1 MQRIKYGDTYA
12 MRVKVKRVIK
22 GEEVDFDL
30 SKCKGMSAELIGAVK
45 RYPLTIAASGN
56 IITADIDT
64 SIFPE
69 PDTDEGTAF
78 ALSVKGYEK
87 GQLWRI
93 LQNRFLVVMPA
104 DWSPSSGSGD
114 CDCEEALAEIRTKN
128 TEQDGDI
135 TACEKKNEEQ
145 DKRLDEIEE
154 VDKRQDKRLNTLRV
168 LPFDGQTPAA
178 DGASGLY
185 FDEAQGKFVAV
196 NATDAF
202 AAKGCKETDY
212 NDAKT
217 AKAIETQL
225 YLCGAKLYK
234 IEGGVMSEY
243 APAAAASTPVFKVI
257 KDTGEYLT
265 ALPTATTDKSSK
277 DADAFVSYAT
287 EENVL
292 SDGTLFLCVYNAT
305 TKAYDKY
312 ITWADAD
319 EYGALDSYGARVPR
333 SDAFFVNMDSGVIMR
348 WHTGLLQMVALS
360 GGTEALEKI
369 AQFQHLTDNLG
380 VYPFDGTLP
389 AADDARGVFF
399 DAENG
404 CFTAVGSYADDYDN
418 YFHKG
423 FASTDYNGSDGKAI
437 EGRLFRC
444 GSVLYQVKDGKL
456 QEYCAE
462 EKEEIETLR
471 KRSDTLRILPFDG
484 EMTDTDTDVSGLM
497 FNMTS
502 KNFVT
507 MGADDAFTA
516 KGYKETDYNETDED
530 GNVSPIAANLYVCG
544 STLYKV
550 EDGTLVEYGG
560 GADET
565 LRKRVEGIKILP
577 VDGVIESGEATAES
591 GVLFDWDNKKFVSK
605 GDTDA
610 FAAHGYSESDYNSTD
625 SEGNVTPIAANL
637 YAMTNAD
644 FAAQFGT
651 LWAITSE
658 TLTWQK
664 TEWEAGSLL
673 PLHVEKETRV
683 TACETKDTE
692 QDDRLTAL
700 EKKTATRCS
709 YVKLVSAAGGTV
721 LVDGY
726 EVDIPAGKM
735 AVVFPDSSFKTN
747 GTTCEYIN
755 VNHLNT
761 EGWKSFEGMF
771 ENFAGKTLDL
781 TALNWESVKK
791 TTDMFKNCPMLYDL
805 QLGKWWHPT
814 SGAVLDFTGVPNWTV
829 ESLQTNLVTN
839 SSSWGGGLR
848 GTASVLLDINAYDH
862 LTDDDLQTL
871 TRKGYIVQSL
881 DGTDEN
887 RTENLWWGDEIKDE

>member
-104 DWSPSSGSGD
+104 DWSPSSGGGD

-135 TACEKKNEEQ
+135 TACEKKNDEQ
-145 DKRLDEIEE
+145 DKRLDEIED

-185 FDEAQGKFVAV
+185 YDEAQGKFVAV
-196 NATDAF
+196 NSTDAF
-202 AAKGCKETDY
+202 TAKGCKETDY

-217 AKAIETQL
+217 AKALETQL
-225 YLCGAKLYK
+225 YLCGAKLHK
-234 IEGGVMSEY
+234 IEG
-243 APAAAASTPVFKVI
+243 
-257 KDTGEYLT
+257 
-265 ALPTATTDKSSK
+265 
-277 DADAFVSYAT
+277 
-287 EENVL
+287 
-292 SDGTLFLCVYNAT
+292 
-305 TKAYDKY
+305 
-312 ITWADAD
+312 
-319 EYGALDSYGARVPR
+319 
-333 SDAFFVNMDSGVIMR
+333 
-348 WHTGLLQMVALS
+348 
-360 GGTEALEKI
+360 
-369 AQFQHLTDNLG
+369 
-380 VYPFDGTLP
+380 
-389 AADDARGVFF
+389 
-399 DAENG
+399 
-404 CFTAVGSYADDYDN
+404 
-418 YFHKG
+418 
-423 FASTDYNGSDGKAI
+423 
-437 EGRLFRC
+437 
-444 GSVLYQVKDGKL
+444 GKL

-462 EKEEIETLR
+462 EKAEIETLR
-471 KRSDTLRILPFDG
+471 KRSDTLRVLPFDG
-484 EMTDTDTDVSGLM
+484 LMLNGAATTD
-497 FNMTS
+497 
-502 KNFVT
+502 
-507 MGADDAFTA
+507 
-516 KGYKETDYNETDED
+516 
-530 GNVSPIAANLYVCG
+530 
-544 STLYKV
+544 
-550 EDGTLVEYGG
+550 
-560 GADET
+560 
-565 LRKRVEGIKILP
+565 
-577 VDGVIESGEATAES
+577 S
-591 GVLFDWDNKKFVSK
+591 GVLYDESNRKFVSK

-610 FAAHGYSESDYNSTD
+610 FAAHGYSESDYNATD
-625 SEGNVTPIAANL
+625 GEGNVTPIAANL
-637 YAMTNAD
+637 YAMSNAEI
-644 FAAQFGT
+644 AAQFGT

-664 TEWEAGSLL
+664 TDWEAGSLL
-673 PLHVEKETRV
+673 PLLVKTE
-683 TACETKDTE
+683 ACETKNTE

-700 EKKTATRCS
+700 EEKTSTRCS

-761 EGWKSFEGMF
+761 EGWESFEGMF

-781 TALNWESVKK
+781 TALNWESVKGSAN
-791 TTDMFKNCPMLYDL
+791 MFENCSMLYDL
-805 QLGKWWHPT
+805 QLAKRWHPARN
-814 SGAVLDFTGVPNWTV
+814 AVLDFTGIANWTA
-829 ESLQTNLVTN
+829 ESLQTNLVNN
-839 SSSWGGGLR
+839 STMWGGGLR
-848 GTASVLLDINAYDH
+848 GKASLSLDINAYDR
-862 LTDDDLQTL
+862 LTADDLQTL
-871 TRKGYIVQSL
+871 TNKGYTVEA
-881 DGTDEN
+881 DGSDEN
-887 RTENLWWGDEIKDE
+887 RIESMTWGEEIKDE